1 MIFAPADGGPPVMG
15 HSQKPMQARN
25 RKSMGGG
32 ANYPFRHRKP
42 VDSRL
47 TETDFVDALCD
58 TVIPLL
64 ARRNAPARQA
74 FSNPEIEQAADPLQA
89 YRVEEFVQLLL
100 DEDDNGCEDFAFR
113 QAASGADPQ
122 RMAAEYLAPAARLLG
137 DYWRMDVCDFI
148 QVTVCMTR
156 IQRLF
161 WRLVDECPPAH
172 ETRVGCSILMS
183 PVPGEQHSFGQ
194 SVVEDAFR
202 RQGWQVDSCS
212 FDEADDLHLLA
223 GNNEYQVIA
232 LSISGE
238 EYLPIMAATIDRLRR
253 QSRNAG
259 VSIMAG
265 GSLFASQPTAARIA
279 DADLVALDVDH
290 ALLLAEAVVAARG
303 GSRHITSASG

>member
-1 MIFAPADGGPPVMG
+1 MG

-32 ANYPFRHRKP
+32 ADYPFRHRKP

-47 TETDFVDALCD
+47 TDTDFVETLFG
-58 TVIPLL
+58 TVVPLL
-64 ARRNAPARQA
+64 ASRNAPSRQT
-74 FSNPEIEQAADPLQA
+74 FSDPHIECSADPLQA

-122 RMAAEYLAPAARLLG
+122 RMAADYLGPAARLLG

-161 WRLVDECPPAH
+161 WRLVDECPPAS
-172 ETRVGCSILMS
+172 ETRAGCSILMS

-194 SVVEDAFR
+194 SVCEDAFR

-212 FDEADDLHLLA
+212 FDEAEDLLLLA
-223 GNNEYQVIA
+223 GNNEYQIIA

-238 EYLPIMAATIDRLRR
+238 EYLPILATTIVSLRR

-265 GSLFASQPTAARIA
+265 GSLFVAQPDAARVA
-279 DADLVALDVDH
+279 NADLVAVDVGH

-303 GSRHITSASG
+303 GSSHITSASG